1 LGNGL
6 TLTIEEDTYN
16 IMSIKKQLLQQIK
29 TQREESGKKKKF
41 SGNLMDYIEMVE
53 KDPDIVKSSHKRL
66 HDAIEEHGSY
76 VMPDSDS
83 RKFKVFDGESIKI
96 HKYFEGEFFGMET
109 VIEKVMS
116 FLSSA
121 AHKGEESR
129 QVLLLMGPVGAGK
142 SALTE
147 HIKKALEGK
156 KYYTLK
162 NDPHRGE
169 PLQLIPRSLRPSVE
183 AALNVKI
190 DGDISP
196 IARHKLLNDYEG
208 KYENFEVEEVTF
220 SQRGRRGVAS
230 VPPMDANSQ
239 DVSVLIGSVDISKLD
254 KFAEDDPRSLSL
266 NGAFNVG
273 NRGVVELVEVFKNEI
288 EFLHTIITA
297 TQEKRVP
304 SPGKSDMLHFD
315 GVILAH
321 CNEAEWNRFQ
331 SEHTNEAIMD
341 RIVKISVPYCLE
353 LNQEVKIYEK
363 MLGKSDF
370 KAHIAPHTLKIAS
383 MFSVM
388 SRLKESAKCDAL
400 TKMKIY
406 NGEEVLEKGRVRK
419 VDIKDL
425 REEAKH
431 EGLDGIST
439 RFITKALDNALTA
452 SDKGMITPISV
463 MDSLT
468 KMVKEQLVDESF
480 KTKCLELLQKT
491 IREEYLKILET
502 EIAKAFISAYEEQA
516 QSLFDSYL
524 DNAEAYTTRA
534 KLKDR
539 VTKEERKPD
548 EGFMASIE
556 EQIGVTGSS
565 RDGFRSDVTAYM
577 FAKMRKGEHVSYK
590 TYEPLKNAIESFLI
604 SSVKSMARIVTKSK
618 TRDDDQKKKYSEMV
632 ETLIKEYHYSAE
644 SAEEILVFASNN
656 LWRDS

>member
-1 LGNGL
+1 
-6 TLTIEEDTYN
+6 
-16 IMSIKKQLLQQIK
+16 
-29 TQREESGKKKKF
+29 
-41 SGNLMDYIEMVE
+41 
-53 KDPDIVKSSHKRL
+53 
-66 HDAIEEHGSY
+66 
-76 VMPDSDS
+76 
-83 RKFKVFDGESIKI
+83 
-96 HKYFEGEFFGMET
+96 
-109 VIEKVMS
+109 
-116 FLSSA
+116 
-121 AHKGEESR
+121 
-129 QVLLLMGPVGAGK
+129 
-142 SALTE
+142 
-147 HIKKALEGK
+147 
-156 KYYTLK
+156 
-162 NDPHRGE
+162 
-169 PLQLIPRSLRPSVE
+169 
-183 AALNVKI
+183 
-190 DGDISP
+190 
-196 IARHKLLNDYEG
+196 
-208 KYENFEVEEVTF
+208 
-220 SQRGRRGVAS
+220 
-230 VPPMDANSQ
+230 
-239 DVSVLIGSVDISKLD
+239 
-254 KFAEDDPRSLSL
+254 
-266 NGAFNVG
+266 VG
-273 NRGVVELVEVFKNEI
+273 NRGIVELVEVFKNEI

-353 LNQEVKIYEK
+353 LDQEVKIYEK

-370 KAHIAPHTLKIAS
+370 KAHIAPHTLKVAS

-388 SRLKESAKCDAL
+388 SRLKESAKCDPL

-463 MDSLT
+463 MDSLM
-468 KMVKEQLVDESF
+468 KMVKEQLIDEQF
-480 KTKCLELLQKT
+480 KTKCLELIQKT

-502 EIAKAFISAYEEQA
+502 EIAKAFIAAYEEQA

-524 DNAEAYTTRA
+524 DNAEAHTTRA

-548 EGFMASIE
+548 EQFMTSIE
-556 EQIGVTGSS
+556 EQIGVTGSAK
-565 RDGFRSDVTAYM
+565 DGFRSDVTAYM
-577 FAKMRKGEHVSYK
+577 FAKMRRGEKVSFK
-590 TYEPLKNAIESFLI
+590 TYEPLKNAIESYLI
-604 SSVKSMARIVTKSK
+604 SSVRSMARIVTKSK
-618 TRDDDQKKKYSEMV
+618 TRDEDQQKKYSEMV
-632 ETLIKEYHYSAE
+632 ETMIKDYGYTAE
-644 SAEEILVFASNN
+644 SAEEILAFAANN

>member
-1 LGNGL
+1 
-6 TLTIEEDTYN
+6 
-16 IMSIKKQLLQQIK
+16 MSSIKKQLLQQIK
-29 TQREESGKKKKF
+29 SAREESSKTKKF
-41 SGNLMDYIEMVE
+41 SGTLMDYIEMVE
-53 KDPDIVKSSHKRL
+53 KDPTIVKSAHKRL

-83 RKFKVFDGESIKI
+83 RKFKVFDGENIKI

-196 IARHKLLNDYEG
+196 VARHKLLNDYEG

-388 SRLKESAKCDAL
+388 SRLKDSAKCDLL
-400 TKMKIY
+400 TKMRVY
-406 NGEEVLEKGRVRK
+406 NGDDILEKGRVRK

-452 SDKGMITPISV
+452 SDRGMITPISV

-524 DNAEAYTTRA
+524 DNAEAYTTRT

-548 EGFMASIE
+548 EQFMASIE

-577 FAKMRKGEHVSYK
+577 FAKMRRGEKVVYS
-590 TYEPLKNAIESFLI
+590 TYEPLKNAIESYLI
-604 SSVKSMARIVTKSK
+604 SSVRSMARIVTKAK
-618 TRDDDQKKKYSEMV
+618 TRDDDQKKKYSEMI
-632 ETLIKEYHYSAE
+632 ETMIKDYGYTAE

>member
-1 LGNGL
+1 
-6 TLTIEEDTYN
+6 
-16 IMSIKKQLLQQIK
+16 
-29 TQREESGKKKKF
+29 
-41 SGNLMDYIEMVE
+41 
-53 KDPDIVKSSHKRL
+53 
-66 HDAIEEHGSY
+66 
-76 VMPDSDS
+76 
-83 RKFKVFDGESIKI
+83 
-96 HKYFEGEFFGMET
+96 
-109 VIEKVMS
+109 
-116 FLSSA
+116 
-121 AHKGEESR
+121 
-129 QVLLLMGPVGAGK
+129 
-142 SALTE
+142 
-147 HIKKALEGK
+147 
-156 KYYTLK
+156 
-162 NDPHRGE
+162 
-169 PLQLIPRSLRPSVE
+169 
-183 AALNVKI
+183 
-190 DGDISP
+190 
-196 IARHKLLNDYEG
+196 
-208 KYENFEVEEVTF
+208 
-220 SQRGRRGVAS
+220 
-230 VPPMDANSQ
+230 
-239 DVSVLIGSVDISKLD
+239 
-254 KFAEDDPRSLSL
+254 
-266 NGAFNVG
+266 
-273 NRGVVELVEVFKNEI
+273 VVELVEVFKNEI

-353 LNQEVKIYEK
+353 LNQEIKIYEK

-388 SRLKESAKCDAL
+388 SRLKDSAKCDAL

-406 NGEEVLEKGRVRK
+406 NGEDVLEKGRVRK

-452 SDKGMITPISV
+452 SDKGMITPVSV
-463 MDSLT
+463 LDSLT
-468 KMVKEQLVDESF
+468 KMVKEQLVDEGF
-480 KTKCLELLQKT
+480 KSKCLELLQKT

-516 QSLFDSYL
+516 QALFDSYL

-534 KLKDR
+534 KLKDK
-539 VTKEERKPD
+539 VTREERKPD
-548 EGFMASIE
+548 EIFMASIE

-565 RDGFRSDVTAYM
+565 REGFRSDVAAYM
-577 FAKMRKGEHVSYK
+577 FAKMRRGEKVSYI
-590 TYEPLKNAIESFLI
+590 TYEPLKNAIESYLM

-618 TRDDDQKKKYSEMV
+618 TRDDEQKKKYSEMV
-632 ETLIKEYHYSAE
+632 DVMIKDYHYSPE
-644 SAEEILVFASNN
+644 SAEATLIYASHN

>member
-1 LGNGL
+1 
-6 TLTIEEDTYN
+6 
-16 IMSIKKQLLQQIK
+16 MSIKKQLLQRIK
-29 TQREESGKKKKF
+29 SAREESKKEQKF
-41 SGNLMDYIEMVE
+41 SGNLMDYIELVE
-53 KDPDIVKSSHKRL
+53 KNPDIIKSSHKRL

-83 RKFKVFDGESIKI
+83 RKFKIFDGETIKI
-96 HKYFEGEFFGMET
+96 HKYFDGEFFGMET
-109 VIEKVMS
+109 VIEKIMS

-147 HIKKALEGK
+147 HVKKALEGK

-162 NDPHRGE
+162 GDPHRGE
-169 PLQLIPRSLRPSVE
+169 PLQLIPRSLRSSVE
-183 AALNVKI
+183 EALNVKI

-196 IARHKLLNDYEG
+196 IVRHKLLNDYDG
-208 KYENFEVEEVTF
+208 KYEDFEVEETTF

-273 NRGVVELVEVFKNEI
+273 NRGIVELVEVFKNEI

-353 LNQEVKIYEK
+353 LNQEIKIYEK

-388 SRLKESAKCDAL
+388 SRLKDSAKCDAL

-419 VDIKDL
+419 VDIRDL
-425 REEAKH
+425 REEARH

-463 MDSLT
+463 IDSLT
-468 KMVKEQLVDESF
+468 KMVKEQLIDENL

-524 DNAEAYTTRA
+524 DNAEAHTTRA
-534 KLKDR
+534 KIKDKI
-539 VTKEERKPD
+539 TKEERKPD
-548 EGFMASIE
+548 ESFMASIE

-577 FAKMRKGEHVSYK
+577 FAKMRRGEKVSFK
-590 TYEPLKNAIESFLI
+590 TYEPLKNAIESYLI
-604 SSVKSMARIVTKSK
+604 SSVRAMARIVTKSK

-632 ETLIKEYHYSAE
+632 EVMIKDYGYSAE
-644 SAEEILVFASNN
+644 SAEETLIFATNN

>member
-1 LGNGL
+1 
-6 TLTIEEDTYN
+6 
-16 IMSIKKQLLQQIK
+16 MSIKKQLLQQIK

-76 VMPDSDS
+76 AMPDSDS

-162 NDPHRGE
+162 GDPHRGE

-183 AALNVKI
+183 ASLNVKI

-632 ETLIKEYHYSAE
+632 EVMIKDYGYSAE
-644 SAEEILVFASNN
+644 SAEATLAYASNN

>member
-1 LGNGL
+1 
-6 TLTIEEDTYN
+6 
-16 IMSIKKQLLQQIK
+16 MSVKKQLLKQIQ
-29 TQREESGKKKKF
+29 TAREESSKTKKF
-41 SGNLMDYIEMVE
+41 SGNLMDYVDLVE
-53 KDPDIVKSSHKRL
+53 KEPSIVKSAHRRL
-66 HDAIEEHGSY
+66 YEAIEEHGSY

-83 RKFKVFDGESIKI
+83 RKFKVFDGDAVKV

-109 VIEKVMS
+109 VIDKIMS

-147 HIKKALEGK
+147 HIKRALEGK
-156 KYYTLK
+156 KYYHLK
-162 NDPHRGE
+162 GDPHRGE
-169 PLQLIPRSLRPSVE
+169 PLQLVPRSLRSE
-183 AALNVKI
+183 FEKALNVKI

-196 IARHKLLNDYEG
+196 VARHKLLNDYGG
-208 KYENFEVEEVTF
+208 KYEDFEVEETTF
-220 SQRGRRGVAS
+220 SQRGRRGVAA

-254 KFAEDDPRSLSL
+254 KYAEDDPRALSL
-266 NGAFNVG
+266 TGAFNVG
-273 NRGVVELVEVFKNEI
+273 NRGIVELVEVFKNEI

-341 RIVKISVPYCLE
+341 RIVKIAVPYCLE
-353 LNQEVKIYEK
+353 VDQEQKIYEK

-370 KAHIAPHTLKIAS
+370 KAHIAPHTLKVAS

-388 SRLKESAKCDAL
+388 SRLKPSAKCDLL

-406 NGEEVLEKGRVRK
+406 NGEDVLEKGRVRK

-431 EGLDGIST
+431 EGMDGIST

-452 SDKGMITPISV
+452 SDKGMITPVSV
-463 MDSLT
+463 IESLT
-468 KMVKEQLVDESF
+468 KMVKEQINDETF
-480 KTKCLELLQKT
+480 KTKCLEILQKT
-491 IREEYLKILET
+491 VREEYLKILEN

-516 QSLFDSYL
+516 QSLFDTYL
-524 DNAEAYTTRA
+524 DNAEAYTTRV

-548 EGFMASIE
+548 EQFMASIE
-556 EQIGVTGSS
+556 EQIGISGSA
-565 RDGFRSDVTAYM
+565 RDGFRSDVAAYM
-577 FAKMRKGEHVSYK
+577 FAKMRRGEKVGFRS
-590 TYEPLKNAIESFLI
+590 YEPLREAIESFLI
-604 SSVKSMARIVTKSK
+604 SSVKSLARVVTKSK
-618 TRDDDQKKKYSEMV
+618 TRDEEQKEKYNEMV
-632 ETLIKEYHYSAE
+632 ATLIKDHGYTAE
-644 SAEEILVFASNN
+644 SAEEILVYASNN
-656 LWRDS
+656 LWRDA